1 MATKGPQLGD
11 GSATANPAD
20 ANRRMS
26 VTPATLNADQ
36 IAAQRAQLN
45 ELLIKCLGEEPPAAL
60 TRSIIE
66 QTSKKVNVIQ
76 GSTTTTRGVDTI
88 TRAGDRVMEAL
99 LPSLDDPQTTLLRGG
114 YVKMWGELSQSIKRQ
129 YDLHLEAGIKSA
141 IADHC
146 NQVLGQINLAVDKAE
161 SEIFASATPTAPTTD
176 SFLSAAEAHRWDAAV
191 TSHETLYVELVTL
204 NKRLAAMK
212 KQQGTKFKRC
222 DQLQAAISNFEM
234 VTKEKGKM
242 DEAVA
247 ANKCQADFSNYT
259 PVLTN
264 HYVEMVDL
272 GVSPADLTMT
282 FDELNKAS
290 DQLQTS
296 TKTTTEAIARH
307 GKTMA
312 EFVAAAP
319 HVTTAFISK
328 SKELAD
334 IKADFPKTL
343 TGAKSPAT
351 AREFMAAIL
360 SVCNQAPDRLALLV
374 SDLELMATT
383 LHYSGTGW
391 RPDKLSTGYQ
401 HVPESL
407 RTQYAQQSKNLFAVL
422 KRLVPDDLKKTATP
436 IERDLT
442 VGQVSVRSEK
452 TWISE
457 VAEHDGV
464 AAVEYFLH
472 YHELN
477 GKAERKRILKYFQ
490 GVYLSFKGV
499 KDLQEAFENIS
510 AKVVELDSYGLNR
523 VDLPWD
529 EVIKPLG
536 YALLSRHN
544 IFSALAAKHATAP
557 SVESSNDC
565 FSALKV
571 FLRQAGSLYDAN
583 AHADGVTTPTGD
595 DATAYAAFMA
605 SYPQPNVSSGGGGN
619 NAKPNRN
626 RGGGANSSGSTGGGV
641 GGDKNGWKCQC
652 VTDATTKPVVFCGK
666 AVSDMVKMNM
676 IKRNSGKQSALCKD
690 CYTEIRNGG
699 SVLMQNKKGE
709 LWTREFK
716 NWTTALYTAA
726 LANSDKTTGLLSNEI
741 NSPPPQSGDGTTQS
755 PAQTSG
761 LSDQD
766 IAAIARSV
774 RQMSLASAPAEPKIA
789 SRDEIKAKLIAAASA
804 HGFSISEGTDE
815 RGNIDHLLSGILDP
829 GGGK

>member
-1 MATKGPQLGD
+1 MAQQLQQVGGVNKPAKVD
-11 GSATANPAD
+11 G
-20 ANRRMS
+20 NRRMS
-26 VTPATLNADQ
+26 VMPAAPTATQVAARSDQ
-36 IAAQRAQLN
+36 LSK
-45 ELLIKCLGEEPPAAL
+45 LITTCLAEEPQPAL
-60 TRSIIE
+60 ISTIVD
-66 QTSKKVNVIQ
+66 QTAKKISVVQ
-76 GSTTTTRGVDTI
+76 PTSGSQVTGTI
-88 TRAGDRVMEAL
+88 TRTADKVYTDLLKRLDSTQEKQLRAGYIEL
-99 LPSLDDPQTTLLRGG
+99 
-114 YVKMWGELSQSIKRQ
+114 WGIISK
-129 YDLHLEAGIKSA
+129 DIKSQFQMHLNA
-141 IADHC
+141 EVKQGIGAHC
-146 NQVLGQINLAVDKAE
+146 TQVLGAITLALGKVE
-161 SEIFASATPTAPTTD
+161 GELFAADQPMTLTAD
-176 SFLSAAEAHRWDAAV
+176 SFLSAAEALRWDQAV
-191 TSHETLYVELVTL
+191 DSHENLYVELVTL
-204 NKRLAAMK
+204 NKRFAAMK
-212 KQQGTKFKRC
+212 KQQDAKFKRC

-234 VTKEKGKM
+234 VIVEKGKM
-242 DEAVA
+242 DDAVTA
-247 ANKCQADFSNYT
+247 GTCQADFSNYVPAMT
-259 PVLTN
+259 T

-272 GVSPADLTMT
+272 GVSPADLTKT
-282 FDELNKAS
+282 FDELNQAS
-290 DQLQTS
+290 DRLQTS
-296 TKTTTEAIARH
+296 TKTTTEAITRH
-307 GKTMA
+307 GKTIA

>member
-1 MATKGPQLGD
+1 MAQQLQQVGGVNKPAKVD
-11 GSATANPAD
+11 G
-20 ANRRMS
+20 NRRMS
-26 VTPATLNADQ
+26 VMPAAPTATQVAARSDQ
-36 IAAQRAQLN
+36 LSK
-45 ELLIKCLGEEPPAAL
+45 LITTCLAEEPQPAL
-60 TRSIIE
+60 ISTIVD
-66 QTSKKVNVIQ
+66 QTAKKISVVQ
-76 GSTTTTRGVDTI
+76 PTSGSQVTGTI
-88 TRAGDRVMEAL
+88 TRTADKVYTDLLKRLDSTQEKQLRAGYIEL
-99 LPSLDDPQTTLLRGG
+99 
-114 YVKMWGELSQSIKRQ
+114 WGIISK
-129 YDLHLEAGIKSA
+129 DIKSQFQMHLNA
-141 IADHC
+141 EVKQGIGAHC
-146 NQVLGQINLAVDKAE
+146 TQVLGAITLALGKVE
-161 SEIFASATPTAPTTD
+161 GELFAADQPMTLTAD
-176 SFLSAAEAHRWDAAV
+176 SFLSAAEALRWDKAV
-191 TSHETLYVELVTL
+191 DSHENLYVELVTL
-204 NKRLAAMK
+204 NKRFAAMK
-212 KQQGTKFKRC
+212 KQQDAKFKRC

-234 VTKEKGKM
+234 VIVEKGKM
-242 DEAVA
+242 DDAVTA
-247 ANKCQADFSNYT
+247 GTCQADFSNYVPAMT
-259 PVLTN
+259 T

-272 GVSPADLTMT
+272 GVSPADLTKT
-282 FDELNKAS
+282 FDELNQAS
-290 DQLQTS
+290 DRLQTS

-307 GKTMA
+307 GKAMA
-312 EFVAAAP
+312 ESVVAAP

-442 VGQVSVRSEK
+442 VGQVSVRREK

>member
-1 MATKGPQLGD
+1 MAQHLQQVGGGNKPAKVD
-11 GSATANPAD
+11 G
-20 ANRRMS
+20 NRRMS
-26 VTPATLNADQ
+26 VMPAAPTATQVAARSDQ
-36 IAAQRAQLN
+36 LSK
-45 ELLIKCLGEEPPAAL
+45 LITTCLAEEPQPAL
-60 TRSIIE
+60 ISTIVD
-66 QTSKKVNVIQ
+66 QTAKKISVVQ
-76 GSTTTTRGVDTI
+76 PTSGSQVTGTI
-88 TRAGDRVMEAL
+88 TRTADKVYTDLLKRLDSTQEKQLRAGYIEL
-99 LPSLDDPQTTLLRGG
+99 
-114 YVKMWGELSQSIKRQ
+114 WGIISK
-129 YDLHLEAGIKSA
+129 DIKSQFQMHLNA
-141 IADHC
+141 EVKQGIGAHC
-146 NQVLGQINLAVDKAE
+146 TQVLGAITLALGKVE
-161 SEIFASATPTAPTTD
+161 GELFAADQPMTLTAD
-176 SFLSAAEAHRWDAAV
+176 SFLSAAEALRWDQAV
-191 TSHETLYVELVTL
+191 DSHEHLYEELVTL
-204 NKRLAAMK
+204 NKRFAAMK
-212 KQQGTKFKRC
+212 KQQDAKFKRC

-234 VTKEKGKM
+234 VTVEKGKM
-242 DEAVA
+242 DDAVTA
-247 ANKCQADFSNYT
+247 GTCLADFSNYVPAMT
-259 PVLTN
+259 T

-272 GVSPADLTMT
+272 GVSPADLTKT
-282 FDELNKAS
+282 FDELNQAS
-290 DQLQTS
+290 DRLQTS

-383 LHYSGTGW
+383 LHYSGAGW

-401 HVPESL
+401 HVPASL

-442 VGQVSVRSEK
+442 VGQVSVRREK

-652 VTDATTKPVVFCGK
+652 VTDATTKPVIFCGK
-666 AVSDMVKMNM
+666 AVSDMVKTNM

>member
-1 MATKGPQLGD
+1 MAQQLQQVGGGNKPAKVD
-11 GSATANPAD
+11 G
-20 ANRRMS
+20 NRRMS
-26 VTPATLNADQ
+26 VMPAAPTATQVAARSDQ
-36 IAAQRAQLN
+36 LSK
-45 ELLIKCLGEEPPAAL
+45 LITTCLAEEPQPAL
-60 TRSIIE
+60 ISTIVD
-66 QTSKKVNVIQ
+66 QTAKKISVVQ
-76 GSTTTTRGVDTI
+76 PTSGSQVTGTI
-88 TRAGDRVMEAL
+88 TRTADKVYTDLLKRLDSTQEKQLRAGYIEL
-99 LPSLDDPQTTLLRGG
+99 
-114 YVKMWGELSQSIKRQ
+114 WGIISK
-129 YDLHLEAGIKSA
+129 DIKSQFQMHLNA
-141 IADHC
+141 EVKQGIGAHC
-146 NQVLGQINLAVDKAE
+146 TQVLGAITLALGKVE
-161 SEIFASATPTAPTTD
+161 GELFAADQPMTLTAD
-176 SFLSAAEAHRWDAAV
+176 SFLSAAEALRWDQAV
-191 TSHETLYVELVTL
+191 DSHENLYVELVTL
-204 NKRLAAMK
+204 NKRFAAMK
-212 KQQGTKFKRC
+212 KQQDAKFKRC

-234 VTKEKGKM
+234 VTVEKGKM
-242 DEAVA
+242 DDAVTA
-247 ANKCQADFSNYT
+247 GTCLADFSNYVPAMT
-259 PVLTN
+259 T

-272 GVSPADLTMT
+272 GVSPADLTKT
-282 FDELNKAS
+282 FDELNQAS
-290 DQLQTS
+290 DRLQTS

-312 EFVAAAP
+312 ESVVAAP

-383 LHYSGTGW
+383 LHYSGAGW
-391 RPDKLSTGYQ
+391 RPDKLSAGYK
-401 HVPESL
+401 HVPASL

-442 VGQVSVRSEK
+442 VGQVSVRREQ

-626 RGGGANSSGSTGGGV
+626 RGGGANSSGTTGGGV

-652 VTDATTKPVVFCGK
+652 VTDATTKPVVLCGK
-666 AVSDMVKMNM
+666 AVSDMVKTNM

-761 LSDQD
+761 LSEQD

>member
-1 MATKGPQLGD
+1 MAQQLQQVGGGNKPAKVD
-11 GSATANPAD
+11 G
-20 ANRRMS
+20 NRRMS
-26 VTPATLNADQ
+26 VMPAAPTATQVAARSDQ
-36 IAAQRAQLN
+36 LSK
-45 ELLIKCLGEEPPAAL
+45 LITTCLAEEPQPAL
-60 TRSIIE
+60 ISTIVD
-66 QTSKKVNVIQ
+66 QTAKKISVVQ
-76 GSTTTTRGVDTI
+76 PTSGSQVTGTI
-88 TRAGDRVMEAL
+88 TRTADKVYTDLLKRLDSTQERQLRAGYIEL
-99 LPSLDDPQTTLLRGG
+99 
-114 YVKMWGELSQSIKRQ
+114 WGIISK
-129 YDLHLEAGIKSA
+129 DIKSQFQMHLNA
-141 IADHC
+141 EVKQGISAHC
-146 NQVLGQINLAVDKAE
+146 TQVLGAITLALGKVE
-161 SEIFASATPTAPTTD
+161 GELFAADQPMTLTAD
-176 SFLSAAEAHRWDAAV
+176 SFLSAAEALRWDQAV
-191 TSHETLYVELVTL
+191 DSHENLYVELVTL
-204 NKRLAAMK
+204 NKRFAAMK
-212 KQQGTKFKRC
+212 KQQDAKFKRC

-234 VTKEKGKM
+234 VIVEKGKM
-242 DEAVA
+242 DDAVTA
-247 ANKCQADFSNYT
+247 GTCLADFSNYVPAMT
-259 PVLTN
+259 T

-272 GVSPADLTMT
+272 GVSPADLTKT
-282 FDELNKAS
+282 FDELNQAS
-290 DQLQTS
+290 DRLQTS

-312 EFVAAAP
+312 ESVVAAP

-383 LHYSGTGW
+383 LHYSGAGW
-391 RPDKLSTGYQ
+391 RPDKLSAGYK
-401 HVPESL
+401 HVPASL

-442 VGQVSVRSEK
+442 VGQVSVRREK

-626 RGGGANSSGSTGGGV
+626 RGGGANSSGTTGGGV

-652 VTDATTKPVVFCGK
+652 VTDATTKPVVLCGK
-666 AVSDMVKMNM
+666 AVSDMVKTNM

>member
-1 MATKGPQLGD
+1 MAQQLQQVGGVNKPAKVD
-11 GSATANPAD
+11 G
-20 ANRRMS
+20 NRRMS
-26 VTPATLNADQ
+26 VMPAAPTATQVAARSDQ
-36 IAAQRAQLN
+36 LSK
-45 ELLIKCLGEEPPAAL
+45 LITTCLAEEPLPAL
-60 TRSIIE
+60 ISTIVD
-66 QTSKKVNVIQ
+66 QTAKKISVVQ
-76 GSTTTTRGVDTI
+76 PTSGSQVTGTI
-88 TRAGDRVMEAL
+88 TRTADKVYTDLLKRLDSTQEKQLRAGYIEL
-99 LPSLDDPQTTLLRGG
+99 
-114 YVKMWGELSQSIKRQ
+114 WGIISK
-129 YDLHLEAGIKSA
+129 DIKSQFQMHLNA
-141 IADHC
+141 EVKQGIGAHC
-146 NQVLGQINLAVDKAE
+146 TQVLGAITLALGKVE
-161 SEIFASATPTAPTTD
+161 GELFAADQPMTLTAD
-176 SFLSAAEAHRWDAAV
+176 SFLSAAEALRWDQAV
-191 TSHETLYVELVTL
+191 DSHEHLYEELVTL
-204 NKRLAAMK
+204 NKRFAAMK
-212 KQQGTKFKRC
+212 KQQDAKFKRC

-234 VTKEKGKM
+234 VIVEKGKM
-242 DEAVA
+242 DDAVTA
-247 ANKCQADFSNYT
+247 GTCQADFSNYVPAMT
-259 PVLTN
+259 T

-272 GVSPADLTMT
+272 GVSPADLTKT
-282 FDELNKAS
+282 FDELNQAS
-290 DQLQTS
+290 DRLQTS

-312 EFVAAAP
+312 ESVVAAP

-626 RGGGANSSGSTGGGV
+626 RGGGANSSGTTGGGV

>member
-1 MATKGPQLGD
+1 MAQQLQQVGGVSKPAKVD
-11 GSATANPAD
+11 G
-20 ANRRMS
+20 NRRMS
-26 VTPATLNADQ
+26 VMPAAPTATQVAARSDQ
-36 IAAQRAQLN
+36 LSK
-45 ELLIKCLGEEPPAAL
+45 LITTCLAEEPQPAL
-60 TRSIIE
+60 ISTIVD
-66 QTSKKVNVIQ
+66 QTAKKISVVQ
-76 GSTTTTRGVDTI
+76 PTSGSQVTGTI
-88 TRAGDRVMEAL
+88 TRTADKVYTDLLKRLDSTQERQLRAGYIEL
-99 LPSLDDPQTTLLRGG
+99 
-114 YVKMWGELSQSIKRQ
+114 WGIISK
-129 YDLHLEAGIKSA
+129 DIKSQFQMHLNA
-141 IADHC
+141 EVKQGIGAHC
-146 NQVLGQINLAVDKAE
+146 TQVLGAITLALGKVE
-161 SEIFASATPTAPTTD
+161 GELFAADQPITLPAD
-176 SFLSAAEAHRWDAAV
+176 SFLSAAEALRWDQAV
-191 TSHETLYVELVTL
+191 DSHENLYVELVTL
-204 NKRLAAMK
+204 NKRFAAMK
-212 KQQGTKFKRC
+212 KQQDAKFKRC

-234 VTKEKGKM
+234 VTHEKGKM
-242 DEAVA
+242 DDAVTA
-247 ANKCQADFSNYT
+247 GTCLSDFSNYKPAMT
-259 PVLTN
+259 A

-272 GVSPADLTMT
+272 GVSLVDLTKT
-282 FDELNKAS
+282 FDELNQAS
-290 DQLQTS
+290 DRLQTS

-312 EFVAAAP
+312 ESVVAAP

-442 VGQVSVRSEK
+442 VGQVSVRREK

-626 RGGGANSSGSTGGGV
+626 RGGGANSSGTTGGGV

>member
-1 MATKGPQLGD
+1 MAQQLQQVGGGNKPAKVD
-11 GSATANPAD
+11 G
-20 ANRRMS
+20 NRRMS
-26 VTPATLNADQ
+26 VMPAAPTATQVAARSDQ
-36 IAAQRAQLN
+36 LSK
-45 ELLIKCLGEEPPAAL
+45 LITTCLAEEPQPAL
-60 TRSIIE
+60 ISTIVD
-66 QTSKKVNVIQ
+66 QTAKKISVVQ
-76 GSTTTTRGVDTI
+76 PTSGSQVTGTI
-88 TRAGDRVMEAL
+88 TRTADKVYTDLLKRLDSTQERQLRAGYIEL
-99 LPSLDDPQTTLLRGG
+99 
-114 YVKMWGELSQSIKRQ
+114 WGIISK
-129 YDLHLEAGIKSA
+129 DIKSQFQMHLNA
-141 IADHC
+141 EIKQGIGAHC
-146 NQVLGQINLAVDKAE
+146 TQVLGAITLALGKVEDE
-161 SEIFASATPTAPTTD
+161 LFAADQPMTLTAD
-176 SFLSAAEAHRWDAAV
+176 SFLSAAEALRWDQAV
-191 TSHETLYVELVTL
+191 DSHENLYVELVTL
-204 NKRLAAMK
+204 NKRFAAMK
-212 KQQGTKFKRC
+212 KQQDAKFKRC

-234 VTKEKGKM
+234 VTLEKGKM
-242 DEAVA
+242 DDAVTA
-247 ANKCQADFSNYT
+247 GTCQADFSNYVPAMT
-259 PVLTN
+259 T

-272 GVSPADLTMT
+272 GVSPADLTKT
-282 FDELNKAS
+282 FDELNQAS
-290 DQLQTS
+290 DRLQTS

-312 EFVAAAP
+312 DFVAAAP

-383 LHYSGTGW
+383 LHYSGAGW
-391 RPDKLSTGYQ
+391 RPDKLSAGYK
-401 HVPESL
+401 HVPTSL

>member
-1 MATKGPQLGD
+1 MAQQLQQVGGGNKPAKVD
-11 GSATANPAD
+11 G
-20 ANRRMS
+20 NRRMS
-26 VTPATLNADQ
+26 VMPAAPTATQVAARSDQ
-36 IAAQRAQLN
+36 LSK
-45 ELLIKCLGEEPPAAL
+45 LITTCLAEEPQPAL
-60 TRSIIE
+60 ISTIVD
-66 QTSKKVNVIQ
+66 QTAKKISVVQ
-76 GSTTTTRGVDTI
+76 PTSGSQVTGTI
-88 TRAGDRVMEAL
+88 TRTADKVYTDLLKRLDSTQEKQLRAGYIEL
-99 LPSLDDPQTTLLRGG
+99 
-114 YVKMWGELSQSIKRQ
+114 WGIISK
-129 YDLHLEAGIKSA
+129 DIKSQFQMHLNA
-141 IADHC
+141 EVKQGIGAHC
-146 NQVLGQINLAVDKAE
+146 TQVLGAITLALGKVE
-161 SEIFASATPTAPTTD
+161 GELFAADQPMTLTAD
-176 SFLSAAEAHRWDAAV
+176 SFLSAAEALRWDQAV
-191 TSHETLYVELVTL
+191 DSHENLYVELVTL
-204 NKRLAAMK
+204 NKRFAAMK
-212 KQQGTKFKRC
+212 KQQDAKFKRC

-234 VTKEKGKM
+234 VTLEKGKM
-242 DEAVA
+242 DDAVTA
-247 ANKCQADFSNYT
+247 GTCRADFSDYVPAMT
-259 PVLTN
+259 T

-272 GVSPADLTMT
+272 GVSPADLTKT
-282 FDELNKAS
+282 FDELNQAS
-290 DQLQTS
+290 DRLQTS

-312 EFVAAAP
+312 ESVVAAP

-383 LHYSGTGW
+383 LHYSGAGW
-391 RPDKLSTGYQ
+391 RPDKLSAGYK
-401 HVPESL
+401 HVPTSL

-442 VGQVSVRSEK
+442 VGQVSVRREQ

-626 RGGGANSSGSTGGGV
+626 RGGGANSSGTTGGGV

-652 VTDATTKPVVFCGK
+652 VTDATTKPVVLCGK
-666 AVSDMVKMNM
+666 AVSDMVKTNM

-761 LSDQD
+761 LSEQD

>member
-1 MATKGPQLGD
+1 MAQQLQQVGGGNKPAEVD
-11 GSATANPAD
+11 G
-20 ANRRMS
+20 NRRMS
-26 VTPATLNADQ
+26 VMPAAPTATQVAARSDQ
-36 IAAQRAQLN
+36 LSK
-45 ELLIKCLGEEPPAAL
+45 LITTCLAEEPQPAL
-60 TRSIIE
+60 ISTIVD
-66 QTSKKVNVIQ
+66 QTAKKISVVQ
-76 GSTTTTRGVDTI
+76 PTSGSQVTGTI
-88 TRAGDRVMEAL
+88 TRTADKVYTDLLKRLDSTQEKQLRAGYIEL
-99 LPSLDDPQTTLLRGG
+99 
-114 YVKMWGELSQSIKRQ
+114 WGIISK
-129 YDLHLEAGIKSA
+129 DIKSQFQMHLNA
-141 IADHC
+141 EVKQGIGAHC
-146 NQVLGQINLAVDKAE
+146 TQVLGAITLALGKVE
-161 SEIFASATPTAPTTD
+161 GELFAADQPMTLTAD
-176 SFLSAAEAHRWDAAV
+176 SFLSAAEALRWDQAV
-191 TSHETLYVELVTL
+191 DSHENLYVELVTL
-204 NKRLAAMK
+204 NKRFAAMK
-212 KQQGTKFKRC
+212 KQQDAKFKRC

-234 VTKEKGKM
+234 VTLEKGKM
-242 DEAVA
+242 DDAVTA
-247 ANKCQADFSNYT
+247 GTCQADFSNYVPAMT
-259 PVLTN
+259 T

-272 GVSPADLTMT
+272 GVSPADLTKT
-282 FDELNKAS
+282 FDELNQAS
-290 DQLQTS
+290 DRLQTS

-307 GKTMA
+307 GKTMV
-312 EFVAAAP
+312 ESVVAAP

-383 LHYSGTGW
+383 LHYSGAGW
-391 RPDKLSTGYQ
+391 RPDKLSAGYK
-401 HVPESL
+401 HVPASL

-442 VGQVSVRSEK
+442 VGQVSVRREK

-626 RGGGANSSGSTGGGV
+626 RGGGANSSGTTGGGV

-652 VTDATTKPVVFCGK
+652 VTDATTKPVVRCGK
-666 AVSDMVKMNM
+666 AVSDMVKTNM
-676 IKRNSGKQSALCKD
+676 IKRNSGKQSALCKE

>member
-1 MATKGPQLGD
+1 MAQQLQQVG
-11 GSATANPAD
+11 GVNKPAKVD

-26 VTPATLNADQ
+26 VTPAAPTASQVAARSDQ
-36 IAAQRAQLN
+36 LSK
-45 ELLIKCLGEEPPAAL
+45 LITTCLAEEPQPALISTIVDQTAKKISVVQPTSGNQAL
-60 TRSIIE
+60 
-66 QTSKKVNVIQ
+66 
-76 GSTTTTRGVDTI
+76 GTI
-88 TRAGDRVMEAL
+88 TRTADKVYADLLKRLDSTQEKQLRAGYIEL
-99 LPSLDDPQTTLLRGG
+99 
-114 YVKMWGELSQSIKRQ
+114 WGIISK
-129 YDLHLEAGIKSA
+129 DIKSQFQMHLNA
-141 IADHC
+141 EVKQGIGAHC
-146 NQVLGQINLAVDKAE
+146 TQVLGAITLALGKVE
-161 SEIFASATPTAPTTD
+161 GELFAAGQPMTLTAD
-176 SFLSAAEAHRWDAAV
+176 SFLSAAEALRWDQAV
-191 TSHETLYVELVTL
+191 DSHENLYVELVTL
-204 NKRLAAMK
+204 NKRFDAMK
-212 KQQGTKFKRC
+212 KQQDAKFKRC

-234 VTKEKGKM
+234 VTVEKGKM
-242 DEAVA
+242 DDAVTA
-247 ANKCQADFSNYT
+247 GTCQADFSDYVPAMT
-259 PVLTN
+259 T

-272 GVSPADLTMT
+272 GVSPADLTKT
-282 FDELNKAS
+282 FDELNQAS
-290 DQLQTS
+290 DRLQTS

-312 EFVAAAP
+312 ESVAAAP

-383 LHYSGTGW
+383 LHYSGAGW
-391 RPDKLSTGYQ
+391 RPDKLSTGYK
-401 HVPESL
+401 HVPTSL
-407 RTQYAQQSKNLFAVL
+407 RAQYAQQSKNLFAVL

-442 VGQVSVRSEK
+442 VGQVSVRREK

-641 GGDKNGWKCQC
+641 GGDKKGWKCQC

-666 AVSDMVKMNM
+666 AVSDTVKMNM

-774 RQMSLASAPAEPKIA
+774 RQMSLTSAPAEPKIA

-815 RGNIDHLLSGILDP
+815 RGNIDHLLSGLLDP
-829 GGGK
+829 SGGK

>member
-1 MATKGPQLGD
+1 MAQQLQQVGGVNKPAKVD
-11 GSATANPAD
+11 G
-20 ANRRMS
+20 NRRMS
-26 VTPATLNADQ
+26 VMPAAPTATQVAARSDQ
-36 IAAQRAQLN
+36 LSK
-45 ELLIKCLGEEPPAAL
+45 LITTCLAEEPLPAL
-60 TRSIIE
+60 ISTIVD
-66 QTSKKVNVIQ
+66 QTAKKISVVQ
-76 GSTTTTRGVDTI
+76 PTSGSQVTGTI
-88 TRAGDRVMEAL
+88 TRTADKVYTDLLKRLDSTQERQLRAGYIEL
-99 LPSLDDPQTTLLRGG
+99 
-114 YVKMWGELSQSIKRQ
+114 WGIISK
-129 YDLHLEAGIKSA
+129 DIKSQFQMHLNA
-141 IADHC
+141 EVKQGIGAHC
-146 NQVLGQINLAVDKAE
+146 TQVLGAITLALGKVE
-161 SEIFASATPTAPTTD
+161 GELFAADQPMTLTAD
-176 SFLSAAEAHRWDAAV
+176 SFLSAAEALRWDQAV
-191 TSHETLYVELVTL
+191 DSHENLYVELVTL
-204 NKRLAAMK
+204 NKRFAAMK
-212 KQQGTKFKRC
+212 KQQDAKFKRC

-234 VTKEKGKM
+234 VIVEKGKM
-242 DEAVA
+242 DDAVTA
-247 ANKCQADFSNYT
+247 GTCQADFSNYVPAMT
-259 PVLTN
+259 T

-272 GVSPADLTMT
+272 GVSPADLTKT
-282 FDELNKAS
+282 FDELNQAS
-290 DQLQTS
+290 DRLQTS

>member
-1 MATKGPQLGD
+1 MAQQLQQVGGVNKPAKVD
-11 GSATANPAD
+11 G
-20 ANRRMS
+20 NRRMS
-26 VTPATLNADQ
+26 VTPAAPTATQ
-36 IAAQRAQLN
+36 IAARSDQLSK
-45 ELLIKCLGEEPPAAL
+45 LITTCLAEEPQPAL
-60 TRSIIE
+60 ISTIVD
-66 QTSKKVNVIQ
+66 QTAKKISVVQ
-76 GSTTTTRGVDTI
+76 PTSGSQVTGTI
-88 TRAGDRVMEAL
+88 TRTADKVYTDLLKRLDSTQEKQLRAGYIEL
-99 LPSLDDPQTTLLRGG
+99 
-114 YVKMWGELSQSIKRQ
+114 WGIISK
-129 YDLHLEAGIKSA
+129 DIKSQFQMHLNA
-141 IADHC
+141 EVKQGISAHC
-146 NQVLGQINLAVDKAE
+146 TQVLGAITLALGKVE
-161 SEIFASATPTAPTTD
+161 GELFAADQPMTLTAD
-176 SFLSAAEAHRWDAAV
+176 SFLSAAEALRWDQAV
-191 TSHETLYVELVTL
+191 DSHENLYVELVTL
-204 NKRLAAMK
+204 NKRFAAMK
-212 KQQGTKFKRC
+212 KQQEAKFKRC

-234 VTKEKGKM
+234 VTLEKGKM
-242 DEAVA
+242 DDAVRA
-247 ANKCQADFSNYT
+247 GKCQADFSDYVPAMT
-259 PVLTN
+259 T

-272 GVSPADLTMT
+272 GVSPADLTKT
-282 FDELNKAS
+282 FDELNQAS
-290 DQLQTS
+290 DRLQTS

-312 EFVAAAP
+312 ESVVAAP

-383 LHYSGTGW
+383 LHYSGAGW
-391 RPDKLSTGYQ
+391 RPDKLSAGYK
-401 HVPESL
+401 HVPASL

-442 VGQVSVRSEK
+442 VGQVSVRREK

-626 RGGGANSSGSTGGGV
+626 RGGGANSSGTTGGGV

-652 VTDATTKPVVFCGK
+652 VTDATTKPVVLCGK
-666 AVSDMVKMNM
+666 AVSDMVKTNM

-726 LANSDKTTGLLSNEI
+726 LAKSDKTTGLLSNEI

-774 RQMSLASAPAEPKIA
+774 RQMSLASTPAEPKIA
-789 SRDEIKAKLIAAASA
+789 SRDEIKAKLIAAAAA
-804 HGFSISEGTDE
+804 HGFSISE
-815 RGNIDHLLSGILDP
+815 
-829 GGGK
+829 

>member
-1 MATKGPQLGD
+1 MAQQLQQVGGVNKPAKVD
-11 GSATANPAD
+11 G
-20 ANRRMS
+20 NRRMS
-26 VTPATLNADQ
+26 VMPAAPTATQVAARSDQ
-36 IAAQRAQLN
+36 LSK
-45 ELLIKCLGEEPPAAL
+45 LITTCLAEEPQPAL
-60 TRSIIE
+60 ISTIVD
-66 QTSKKVNVIQ
+66 QTAKKISVVQ
-76 GSTTTTRGVDTI
+76 PTSGSQVTGTI
-88 TRAGDRVMEAL
+88 TRTADKVYTDLLKRLDSTQERQLRAGYIEL
-99 LPSLDDPQTTLLRGG
+99 
-114 YVKMWGELSQSIKRQ
+114 WGIISK
-129 YDLHLEAGIKSA
+129 DIKSQFQMHLNA
-141 IADHC
+141 EVKQGIGAHC
-146 NQVLGQINLAVDKAE
+146 TQVLGAITLALGKVE
-161 SEIFASATPTAPTTD
+161 GELFAADQPMTLTAD
-176 SFLSAAEAHRWDAAV
+176 SFLSAAEALRWDKAV
-191 TSHETLYVELVTL
+191 DSHENLYVELVTL
-204 NKRLAAMK
+204 NKRFAAMK
-212 KQQGTKFKRC
+212 KQQDAKFKRC

-234 VTKEKGKM
+234 VTVEKGKM
-242 DEAVA
+242 DDAVTA
-247 ANKCQADFSNYT
+247 GTCQADFSNYVPAMT
-259 PVLTN
+259 T

-272 GVSPADLTMT
+272 GVSPADLTKT
-282 FDELNKAS
+282 FDELNQAS
-290 DQLQTS
+290 DRLQTS

-312 EFVAAAP
+312 ESVVAAP

-383 LHYSGTGW
+383 LHYSGAGW
-391 RPDKLSTGYQ
+391 RPDKLSAGYK
-401 HVPESL
+401 HVPTSL

-666 AVSDMVKMNM
+666 AVSDQVKQNM
-676 IKRNSGKQSALCKD
+676 MKRNSGKQSALCKD

-761 LSDQD
+761 LSEQD

>member
-1 MATKGPQLGD
+1 MAQQLQQVGGVNKPAKVD
-11 GSATANPAD
+11 G
-20 ANRRMS
+20 NRRMS
-26 VTPATLNADQ
+26 VMPAAPTATQVAARSDQ
-36 IAAQRAQLN
+36 LSK
-45 ELLIKCLGEEPPAAL
+45 LITTCLAEEPQPAL
-60 TRSIIE
+60 ISTIVD
-66 QTSKKVNVIQ
+66 QTAKKISVVQ
-76 GSTTTTRGVDTI
+76 PTSGSQVTGTI
-88 TRAGDRVMEAL
+88 TRTADKVYTDLLKRLDSTQERQLRAGYIEL
-99 LPSLDDPQTTLLRGG
+99 
-114 YVKMWGELSQSIKRQ
+114 WGIISK
-129 YDLHLEAGIKSA
+129 DIKSQFQMHLNA
-141 IADHC
+141 EVKQGIGAHC
-146 NQVLGQINLAVDKAE
+146 TQVLGAITLALGKVE
-161 SEIFASATPTAPTTD
+161 GELFAADQPMTLTAD
-176 SFLSAAEAHRWDAAV
+176 SFLSAAEALRWDKAV
-191 TSHETLYVELVTL
+191 DSHENLYVELVTL
-204 NKRLAAMK
+204 NKRFAAMK
-212 KQQGTKFKRC
+212 KQQDAKFKRC

-234 VTKEKGKM
+234 VIVEKGKM
-242 DEAVA
+242 DDAVTA
-247 ANKCQADFSNYT
+247 GTCLGDFSNYVPAMT
-259 PVLTN
+259 T

-272 GVSPADLTMT
+272 GVSPADLTKT
-282 FDELNKAS
+282 FDELNQAS
-290 DQLQTS
+290 DRLQTS

-312 EFVAAAP
+312 ESVVAAP

>member
-1 MATKGPQLGD
+1 MAQQLQQVGGGNKPAKVD
-11 GSATANPAD
+11 G
-20 ANRRMS
+20 NRRMS
-26 VTPATLNADQ
+26 VMPAAPTATQVAARSDQ
-36 IAAQRAQLN
+36 LSK
-45 ELLIKCLGEEPPAAL
+45 LITTCLAEEPQPAL
-60 TRSIIE
+60 ISTIVD
-66 QTSKKVNVIQ
+66 QTAKKISVVQ
-76 GSTTTTRGVDTI
+76 PTSGSQVTGTI
-88 TRAGDRVMEAL
+88 TRTADKVYTDLLKRLDSTQEKQLRAGYIEL
-99 LPSLDDPQTTLLRGG
+99 
-114 YVKMWGELSQSIKRQ
+114 WGIISK
-129 YDLHLEAGIKSA
+129 DIKSQFQMHLNA
-141 IADHC
+141 EVKQGISAHC
-146 NQVLGQINLAVDKAE
+146 TQVLGAITLALGKVE
-161 SEIFASATPTAPTTD
+161 GELFAADQPMTLTAD
-176 SFLSAAEAHRWDAAV
+176 SFLSAAEALRWDQAV
-191 TSHETLYVELVTL
+191 DSHENLYVELVTL
-204 NKRLAAMK
+204 NKRFAAMK
-212 KQQGTKFKRC
+212 KQQDAKFKRC

-234 VTKEKGKM
+234 VTVEKGKM
-242 DEAVA
+242 DDAVTA
-247 ANKCQADFSNYT
+247 GTCLADFSNYVPAMT
-259 PVLTN
+259 T

-272 GVSPADLTMT
+272 GVSPADLTKT
-282 FDELNKAS
+282 FDELNQAS
-290 DQLQTS
+290 DRLQTS
-296 TKTTTEAIARH
+296 TKITTETIARH

-312 EFVAAAP
+312 ESVVAAP

-383 LHYSGTGW
+383 LHYSGAGW
-391 RPDKLSTGYQ
+391 RPDKLSAGYK
-401 HVPESL
+401 HVPASL

-442 VGQVSVRSEK
+442 VGQVSVRRER

-626 RGGGANSSGSTGGGV
+626 RGGGANSSGTTGGGV

-652 VTDATTKPVVFCGK
+652 VTDATTKPVVLCGK
-666 AVSDMVKMNM
+666 AVSDMVKTNM

-761 LSDQD
+761 LSEQD

>member
-1 MATKGPQLGD
+1 MAQQLQQVGGVNKPAKVD
-11 GSATANPAD
+11 G
-20 ANRRMS
+20 NRRMS
-26 VTPATLNADQ
+26 VMPAAPTATQVAARSDQ
-36 IAAQRAQLN
+36 LSK
-45 ELLIKCLGEEPPAAL
+45 LITTCLAEEPQPAL
-60 TRSIIE
+60 ISTIVD
-66 QTSKKVNVIQ
+66 QTAKKISVVQ
-76 GSTTTTRGVDTI
+76 PTSGSQVTGTI
-88 TRAGDRVMEAL
+88 TRTADKVYTDLLKRLDSTQERQLRAGYIEL
-99 LPSLDDPQTTLLRGG
+99 
-114 YVKMWGELSQSIKRQ
+114 WGIISK
-129 YDLHLEAGIKSA
+129 DIKSQFQMHLNA
-141 IADHC
+141 EVKQGIGAHC
-146 NQVLGQINLAVDKAE
+146 TQVLGAITLALGKVE
-161 SEIFASATPTAPTTD
+161 GELFAADQPMTLTAD
-176 SFLSAAEAHRWDAAV
+176 SFLSAAEALRWDQAV
-191 TSHETLYVELVTL
+191 DSHENLYVELVTL
-204 NKRLAAMK
+204 NKRFAAMK
-212 KQQGTKFKRC
+212 KQQDAKFKRC

-234 VTKEKGKM
+234 VIVEKGKM
-242 DEAVA
+242 DDAVTA
-247 ANKCQADFSNYT
+247 GTCQADFSNYVPAMT
-259 PVLTN
+259 T
-264 HYVEMVDL
+264 HYIEMVDL
-272 GVSPADLTMT
+272 GVSPADLTKT
-282 FDELNKAS
+282 FDELNQAS
-290 DQLQTS
+290 DRLQTS

-312 EFVAAAP
+312 ESVVAAP

>member
-1 MATKGPQLGD
+1 
-11 GSATANPAD
+11 
-20 ANRRMS
+20 
-26 VTPATLNADQ
+26 
-36 IAAQRAQLN
+36 
-45 ELLIKCLGEEPPAAL
+45 
-60 TRSIIE
+60 
-66 QTSKKVNVIQ
+66 
-76 GSTTTTRGVDTI
+76 
-88 TRAGDRVMEAL
+88 
-99 LPSLDDPQTTLLRGG
+99 
-114 YVKMWGELSQSIKRQ
+114 
-129 YDLHLEAGIKSA
+129 
-141 IADHC
+141 
-146 NQVLGQINLAVDKAE
+146 
-161 SEIFASATPTAPTTD
+161 
-176 SFLSAAEAHRWDAAV
+176 
-191 TSHETLYVELVTL
+191 
-204 NKRLAAMK
+204 
-212 KQQGTKFKRC
+212 
-222 DQLQAAISNFEM
+222 
-234 VTKEKGKM
+234 
-242 DEAVA
+242 
-247 ANKCQADFSNYT
+247 
-259 PVLTN
+259 
-264 HYVEMVDL
+264 
-272 GVSPADLTMT
+272 
-282 FDELNKAS
+282 
-290 DQLQTS
+290 
-296 TKTTTEAIARH
+296 
-307 GKTMA
+307 
-312 EFVAAAP
+312 
-319 HVTTAFISK
+319 
-328 SKELAD
+328 
-334 IKADFPKTL
+334 
-343 TGAKSPAT
+343 
-351 AREFMAAIL
+351 MAAIL

-442 VGQVSVRSEK
+442 VGQVSVRREK

>member
-1 MATKGPQLGD
+1 MAQQLQQVGGGNKPAKVD
-11 GSATANPAD
+11 G
-20 ANRRMS
+20 NRRMS
-26 VTPATLNADQ
+26 VIPAAPTATQVAARSDQ
-36 IAAQRAQLN
+36 LSK
-45 ELLIKCLGEEPPAAL
+45 LITTCLAEEPQPAL
-60 TRSIIE
+60 ISTIVD
-66 QTSKKVNVIQ
+66 QTAKKISVVQ
-76 GSTTTTRGVDTI
+76 PTSGSQVTGTI
-88 TRAGDRVMEAL
+88 TRTADKVYTDLLKRLDSTQEKQLRAGYIEL
-99 LPSLDDPQTTLLRGG
+99 
-114 YVKMWGELSQSIKRQ
+114 WGIISK
-129 YDLHLEAGIKSA
+129 DIKSQFQMHLNA
-141 IADHC
+141 EVKQGISAHC
-146 NQVLGQINLAVDKAE
+146 TQVLGAITLALGKVE
-161 SEIFASATPTAPTTD
+161 GELFAADQPMTLTAD
-176 SFLSAAEAHRWDAAV
+176 SFLSAAEALRWDQAV
-191 TSHETLYVELVTL
+191 DSHENLYVELVTL
-204 NKRLAAMK
+204 NKRFAAMK
-212 KQQGTKFKRC
+212 KQQEAKFKRC

-234 VTKEKGKM
+234 VTLEKGKM
-242 DEAVA
+242 DDAVTA
-247 ANKCQADFSNYT
+247 GKCRADFSDYVPAMT
-259 PVLTN
+259 T

-272 GVSPADLTMT
+272 GVSPADLTKT
-282 FDELNKAS
+282 FDELNQAS
-290 DQLQTS
+290 DRLQTS

-312 EFVAAAP
+312 ESVVAAP

-383 LHYSGTGW
+383 LHYSGAGW
-391 RPDKLSTGYQ
+391 RPDKLSAGYK
-401 HVPESL
+401 HVPASL

-442 VGQVSVRSEK
+442 VGQVSVRRER

-626 RGGGANSSGSTGGGV
+626 RGGGANSSGTTGGGV

-652 VTDATTKPVVFCGK
+652 VTDATTKPVVLCGK
-666 AVSDMVKMNM
+666 AVSDMVKTNM

>member
-1 MATKGPQLGD
+1 MAQQLQQVGGVNKPAKVD
-11 GSATANPAD
+11 G
-20 ANRRMS
+20 NRRMS
-26 VTPATLNADQ
+26 VMPAAPTATQVAARSDQ
-36 IAAQRAQLN
+36 LSK
-45 ELLIKCLGEEPPAAL
+45 LITTCLAEEPQPAL
-60 TRSIIE
+60 ISTIVD
-66 QTSKKVNVIQ
+66 QTAKKISVVQ
-76 GSTTTTRGVDTI
+76 PTSGSQVTGTI
-88 TRAGDRVMEAL
+88 TRTADKVYTDLLKRLDSTQEKQLRAGYIEL
-99 LPSLDDPQTTLLRGG
+99 
-114 YVKMWGELSQSIKRQ
+114 WGIISK
-129 YDLHLEAGIKSA
+129 DIKSQFQMHLNA
-141 IADHC
+141 EVKQGIGAHC
-146 NQVLGQINLAVDKAE
+146 TQVLGAITLALGKVE
-161 SEIFASATPTAPTTD
+161 GELFAADQPMTLTAD
-176 SFLSAAEAHRWDAAV
+176 SFLSAAEALRWDQAV
-191 TSHETLYVELVTL
+191 DSHENLYVELVTL
-204 NKRLAAMK
+204 NKRFAAMK
-212 KQQGTKFKRC
+212 KQQDAKFKRC

-234 VTKEKGKM
+234 VIIEKGKM
-242 DEAVA
+242 DDAVTA
-247 ANKCQADFSNYT
+247 GTCLADFSNYVPAMT
-259 PVLTN
+259 T

-272 GVSPADLTMT
+272 GVSPADLTKT
-282 FDELNKAS
+282 FDELNQALDRS
-290 DQLQTS
+290 QTS
-296 TKTTTEAIARH
+296 TKTTTEAILRH

-312 EFVAAAP
+312 DSVVAAP

-383 LHYSGTGW
+383 LHYSGAGW
-391 RPDKLSTGYQ
+391 RPDKLSAGYK
-401 HVPESL
+401 HVPTSL

-626 RGGGANSSGSTGGGV
+626 RGGGANSSGTTGGGV

-666 AVSDMVKMNM
+666 AVSDMVKTNM

>member
-1 MATKGPQLGD
+1 MAQQLQQVGGVNKPAKVD
-11 GSATANPAD
+11 G
-20 ANRRMS
+20 NRRMS
-26 VTPATLNADQ
+26 VMPAAPTATQVAARSDQ
-36 IAAQRAQLN
+36 LSK
-45 ELLIKCLGEEPPAAL
+45 LITTCLAEEPQPAL
-60 TRSIIE
+60 ISTIID
-66 QTSKKVNVIQ
+66 QTAKKISVVQ
-76 GSTTTTRGVDTI
+76 PTSGSQVTGTI
-88 TRAGDRVMEAL
+88 TRTADKVYTDLLKRLDSTQEKQLRAGYIEL
-99 LPSLDDPQTTLLRGG
+99 
-114 YVKMWGELSQSIKRQ
+114 WGIISK
-129 YDLHLEAGIKSA
+129 DIKSQFQMHLNA
-141 IADHC
+141 EVKQGIGAHC
-146 NQVLGQINLAVDKAE
+146 TQVLGAITLALGKVE
-161 SEIFASATPTAPTTD
+161 GELFAADQPMTLTAD
-176 SFLSAAEAHRWDAAV
+176 SFLSAAEALRWDQAV
-191 TSHETLYVELVTL
+191 DSHENLYVELVTL
-204 NKRLAAMK
+204 NKRFAAMK
-212 KQQGTKFKRC
+212 KQQDAKFKRC

-234 VTKEKGKM
+234 VIVEKGKM
-242 DEAVA
+242 DDAVTA
-247 ANKCQADFSNYT
+247 GTCQADFSNYVPAMT
-259 PVLTN
+259 T

-272 GVSPADLTMT
+272 GVSPADLTKT
-282 FDELNKAS
+282 FDELNQAS
-290 DQLQTS
+290 DRLQTS

-307 GKTMA
+307 GKAMA
-312 EFVAAAP
+312 ESVVAAP

-383 LHYSGTGW
+383 LHYSGAGW
-391 RPDKLSTGYQ
+391 RPDKLSAGYK
-401 HVPESL
+401 HVPTSL

-442 VGQVSVRSEK
+442 VGQVSVRREK

>member
-1 MATKGPQLGD
+1 MAQQLQQVGGGNKPAKVD
-11 GSATANPAD
+11 G
-20 ANRRMS
+20 NRRMS
-26 VTPATLNADQ
+26 VMPAAPTATQVAARSDQ
-36 IAAQRAQLN
+36 LSK
-45 ELLIKCLGEEPPAAL
+45 LITTCLAEEPQPAL
-60 TRSIIE
+60 ISTIVD
-66 QTSKKVNVIQ
+66 QTAKKISVVQ
-76 GSTTTTRGVDTI
+76 PTSGSQVTGTI
-88 TRAGDRVMEAL
+88 TRTADKVYTDLLKRLDSTQEKQLRAGYIEL
-99 LPSLDDPQTTLLRGG
+99 
-114 YVKMWGELSQSIKRQ
+114 WGIISK
-129 YDLHLEAGIKSA
+129 DIKSQFQMHLNA
-141 IADHC
+141 EVKQGISAHC
-146 NQVLGQINLAVDKAE
+146 TQVLGAITLALGKVE
-161 SEIFASATPTAPTTD
+161 GELFAADQPMTLTAD
-176 SFLSAAEAHRWDAAV
+176 SFLSAAEALRWDQAV
-191 TSHETLYVELVTL
+191 DSHENLYVELVTL
-204 NKRLAAMK
+204 NKRFAAMK
-212 KQQGTKFKRC
+212 KQQDAKFKRC

-234 VTKEKGKM
+234 VTLEKGKM
-242 DEAVA
+242 DDAVTA
-247 ANKCQADFSNYT
+247 GTCLSDFSNYVPAMT
-259 PVLTN
+259 T

-272 GVSPADLTMT
+272 GVSPADLTKT
-282 FDELNKAS
+282 FDELNQAS
-290 DQLQTS
+290 DRLQTS

-312 EFVAAAP
+312 ESVVAAP

-383 LHYSGTGW
+383 LHYSGAGW
-391 RPDKLSTGYQ
+391 RPDKLSAGYK
-401 HVPESL
+401 HVPTSL

-442 VGQVSVRSEK
+442 VGQVSVRREK

-626 RGGGANSSGSTGGGV
+626 RGGGANSSGTTGGGV

-666 AVSDMVKMNM
+666 AVSDMVKTNM

-761 LSDQD
+761 LSEQD

>member
-1 MATKGPQLGD
+1 MAQQLQQVGG
-11 GSATANPAD
+11 GSKPAKVGS
-20 ANRRMS
+20 NRRMS
-26 VTPATLNADQ
+26 VMPTALDATQVAARSDQ
-36 IAAQRAQLN
+36 LSK
-45 ELLIKCLGEEPPAAL
+45 LITTCLAEEPQPAL
-60 TRSIIE
+60 ISTIVD
-66 QTSKKVNVIQ
+66 QTAKKISVVQPTSGNQAI
-76 GSTTTTRGVDTI
+76 GTI
-88 TRAGDRVMEAL
+88 TRTADKVYTDLLKRLDSTQEKQLRAGYIEL
-99 LPSLDDPQTTLLRGG
+99 
-114 YVKMWGELSQSIKRQ
+114 WGIISK
-129 YDLHLEAGIKSA
+129 DIKSQFQMHLNA
-141 IADHC
+141 EVKQGIGAHC
-146 NQVLGQINLAVDKAE
+146 TQVLGAITLALGKVE
-161 SEIFASATPTAPTTD
+161 GELFAADQPMTLTAD
-176 SFLSAAEAHRWDAAV
+176 SFLSAAEALRWDQAV
-191 TSHETLYVELVTL
+191 DSHKNLYVELVTL
-204 NKRLAAMK
+204 NKRFAAMK
-212 KQQGTKFKRC
+212 KQQDAKFKRC

-234 VTKEKGKM
+234 VTVEKGKM
-242 DEAVA
+242 DDAVTA
-247 ANKCQADFSNYT
+247 GTCLADFSNYVPAMT
-259 PVLTN
+259 T

-272 GVSPADLTMT
+272 GVSPADLTKT
-282 FDELNKAS
+282 FDELNQAS
-290 DQLQTS
+290 DRLQTS
-296 TKTTTEAIARH
+296 AKTTTEAIARH

-312 EFVAAAP
+312 ESVAAAS

-383 LHYSGTGW
+383 LHYSGAGW
-391 RPDKLSTGYQ
+391 RPDKLSTGYK
-401 HVPESL
+401 HVPTSL

-442 VGQVSVRSEK
+442 VGQVSVRREK

-490 GVYLSFKGV
+490 GVYLSFKGA

-641 GGDKNGWKCQC
+641 GGDKKGWKCQC
-652 VTDATTKPVVFCGK
+652 VTDATTKPVVLCGK
-666 AVSDMVKMNM
+666 AVSDTVKMNM

-726 LANSDKTTGLLSNEI
+726 LANSDNTTGLLSNEI

-774 RQMSLASAPAEPKIA
+774 RQMSLTSAPAEPKIA

>member
-1 MATKGPQLGD
+1 MAQQLQQVGGVNKPAKVD
-11 GSATANPAD
+11 G
-20 ANRRMS
+20 NRRMS
-26 VTPATLNADQ
+26 VMPAAPTATQVAARSDQ
-36 IAAQRAQLN
+36 LSK
-45 ELLIKCLGEEPPAAL
+45 LITTCLAEEPQPAL
-60 TRSIIE
+60 ISTIVD
-66 QTSKKVNVIQ
+66 QTAKKISVVQ
-76 GSTTTTRGVDTI
+76 PTSGSQVTGTI
-88 TRAGDRVMEAL
+88 TRTADKVYTDLLKRLDSTQERQLRAGYIEL
-99 LPSLDDPQTTLLRGG
+99 
-114 YVKMWGELSQSIKRQ
+114 WGIISK
-129 YDLHLEAGIKSA
+129 DIKSQFQMHLNA
-141 IADHC
+141 EVKQGIGAHC
-146 NQVLGQINLAVDKAE
+146 TQVLGAITLALGKVE
-161 SEIFASATPTAPTTD
+161 GELFAADQPMTLTAD
-176 SFLSAAEAHRWDAAV
+176 SFLSAAEALRWDQAV
-191 TSHETLYVELVTL
+191 DSHENLYVELVTL
-204 NKRLAAMK
+204 NKRFAAMK
-212 KQQGTKFKRC
+212 KQQDAKFKRC

-234 VTKEKGKM
+234 VTLEKGKM
-242 DEAVA
+242 DDAVTA
-247 ANKCQADFSNYT
+247 GTCQADFSNYVPAMT
-259 PVLTN
+259 T

-272 GVSPADLTMT
+272 GVSPADLTKT
-282 FDELNKAS
+282 FDELNQAS
-290 DQLQTS
+290 DRLQTS

-334 IKADFPKTL
+334 IQADFPKTL

-626 RGGGANSSGSTGGGV
+626 RGGGANSSGTTGGGV